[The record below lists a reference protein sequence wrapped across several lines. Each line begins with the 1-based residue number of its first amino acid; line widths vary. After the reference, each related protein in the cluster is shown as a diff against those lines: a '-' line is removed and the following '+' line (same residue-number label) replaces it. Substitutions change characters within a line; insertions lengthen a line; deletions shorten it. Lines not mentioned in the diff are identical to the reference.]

1 LRRPRPTIRA
11 RLTALYATLVAL
23 STGALLLV
31 SYWLLGRH
39 FDRTL
44 PESLAQDALDEV
56 ALQYAVAFAGVL
68 LVAAAV
74 GWLVAG
80 RVLSPLKRIS
90 GTARRVSEE
99 RLGERIP
106 VGGPQD
112 ELRELGETL
121 NSMLD
126 RLAHSFDAQRRF
138 VANASHE
145 LRSPLTVI
153 RSEAEVALANPEPDL
168 DEMRAMAESVVH
180 ASRRTEALL
189 SSLLILARSQ
199 RGLLRSE
206 PVDLAAVA
214 ESAADAAA
222 RAADD
227 EGVRLRLE
235 LVPAWVAGD
244 AALLERLA
252 ANLIENAVRY
262 NRPGG
267 FVDVCTREGIAGAE
281 LRVENTGPP
290 VDREAAARLAE
301 PFERLQ
307 READARGAGLGLSI
321 VRAVSEAHGGTLS
334 IEPRAEGGLE
344 VSVRLPLGS
353 RAGGATAGAA
363 RTNGAARDTG
373 SRPSSPLPRP

>member
-1 LRRPRPTIRA
+1 MRRRRPTIRA
-11 RLTALYATLVAL
+11 RLTLLYATLVAL

-44 PESLAQDALDEV
+44 PEPLAQDALDEV
-56 ALQYAVAFAGVL
+56 ALQYAIAFAGVL

-74 GWLVAG
+74 GWLVSG
-80 RVLSPLKRIS
+80 RVLAPLKRIT

-99 RLGERIP
+99 RLDERIP
-106 VGGPQD
+106 VTGPED

-126 RLAHSFDAQRRF
+126 RLALSFDAQRRF

-189 SSLLILARSQ
+189 ASLLILARSQ

-206 PVDLAAVA
+206 PVDLASVV
-214 ESAADAAA
+214 ESAATAAK
-222 RAADD
+222 RGADE
-227 EGVRLRLE
+227 EGVRLRTELE
-235 LVPAWVAGD
+235 AAAVEGD
-244 AALLERLA
+244 AALLERLV
-252 ANLIENAVRY
+252 ANLLENAVRY

-267 FVDVCTREGIAGAE
+267 FVDLSTREGMAGAE
-281 LRVENTGPP
+281 LRVENSGPP
-290 VDREAAARLAE
+290 VDRDAAARLAE

-321 VRAVSEAHGGTLS
+321 VRAVSEAHGGSLL
-334 IEPRAEGGLE
+334 IEPRAEGGLV
-344 VSVRLPLGS
+344 VSVRLPRS
-353 RAGGATAGAA
+353 AAGGATARATRRNGGARA
-363 RTNGAARDTG
+363 SD
-373 SRPSSPLPRP
+373 SRPSHLARP

>member
-1 LRRPRPTIRA
+1 MSRPRPTIRA

-44 PESLAQDALDEV
+44 PEPLARDALDEV

-80 RVLSPLKRIS
+80 RVLAPLKRIS

-106 VGGPQD
+106 VTGPHD

-189 SSLLILARSQ
+189 ASLLILARSQ

-206 PVDLAAVA
+206 PVDLATVV
-214 ESAADAAA
+214 ESAARGAA

-227 EGVRLRLE
+227 EGVKLRTALDAAA
-235 LVPAWVAGD
+235 VDGD
-244 AALLERLA
+244 AALLERLV
-252 ANLIENAVRY
+252 ANLLENAVRY

-267 FVDVCTREGIAGAE
+267 FVDVSTRERSAGAE
-281 LRVENTGPP
+281 LRVENSGPP

-321 VRAVSEAHGGTLS
+321 VRAVSEAHGGALV
-334 IEPRAEGGLE
+334 IEPRAEGGLV
-344 VSVRLPLGS
+344 VSVRLPRGS
-353 RAGGATAGAA
+353 VADGATARAA
-363 RTNGAARDTG
+363 RRNGAARAAD
-373 SRPSSPLPRP
+373 SRPSQVARP

>member
-1 LRRPRPTIRA
+1 MNRPRPTIRA
-11 RLTALYATLVAL
+11 RLTLLYATLVAL
-23 STGALLLV
+23 STGALLAV
-31 SYWLLGRH
+31 NYWLLSRH

-44 PESLAQDALDEV
+44 PEALAQDALDEV
-56 ALQYAVAFAGVL
+56 ALQYAIAFAGVL

-74 GWLVAG
+74 GWLIAG
-80 RVLSPLKRIS
+80 RVLAPLKRIS

-99 RLGERIP
+99 HLGERIP

-126 RLAHSFDAQRRF
+126 RLALSFDAQRRF

-206 PVDLAAVA
+206 PVDLARVL
-214 ESAADAAA
+214 ESAAGAAESMSPDPES
-222 RAADD
+222 AASTFFQMVQL
-227 EGVRLRLE
+227 GNSCVRL
-235 LVPAWVAGD
+235 
-244 AALLERLA
+244 
-252 ANLIENAVRY
+252 
-262 NRPGG
+262 
-267 FVDVCTREGIAGAE
+267 
-281 LRVENTGPP
+281 
-290 VDREAAARLAE
+290 
-301 PFERLQ
+301 
-307 READARGAGLGLSI
+307 
-321 VRAVSEAHGGTLS
+321 
-334 IEPRAEGGLE
+334 
-344 VSVRLPLGS
+344 
-353 RAGGATAGAA
+353 
-363 RTNGAARDTG
+363 
-373 SRPSSPLPRP
+373 

>member
-1 LRRPRPTIRA
+1 MRAPRPTIRA

-44 PESLAQDALDEV
+44 PDPLARDALDEV
-56 ALQYAVAFAGVL
+56 ALQYAIAFVGVL
-68 LVAAAV
+68 LVSGAV

-80 RVLSPLKRIS
+80 RVLAPLKRIS
-90 GTARRVSEE
+90 GTAKRVSEE

-106 VGGPQD
+106 VTGPQD

-126 RLAHSFDAQRRF
+126 RLAGSFDAQRRF

-189 SSLLILARSQ
+189 ASLLILARSQ

-206 PVDLAAVA
+206 PVDLAGVA
-214 ESAADAAA
+214 EAAA
-222 RAADD
+222 AAAAPVAEDQR
-227 EGVRLRLE
+227 VRLETE
-235 LVPAWVAGD
+235 LAPSAVEGD
-244 AALLERLA
+244 AGLLERLV
-252 ANLIENAVRY
+252 ANLLENAVRY

-267 FVDVCTREGIAGAE
+267 FVHVSTRDGVASAE
-281 LRVENTGPP
+281 LRVENSGPP
-290 VDREAAARLAE
+290 VDREAADRLAE

-334 IEPRAEGGLE
+334 IEPRAEGGLV
-344 VSVRLPLGS
+344 VSVRLPRSS
-353 RAGGATAGAA
+353 RAGGARNGAGAA
-363 RTNGAARDTG
+363 ARAPD
-373 SRPSSPLPRP
+373 SRPSPLARP

>member
-1 LRRPRPTIRA
+1 VRRPRPTIRA

-23 STGALLLV
+23 STGALLLI

-44 PESLAQDALDEV
+44 PEALARDALDEV
-56 ALQYAVAFAGVL
+56 ALQYAIAFAGVL

-80 RVLSPLKRIS
+80 RVLAPLKRIT

-99 RLGERIP
+99 RLDERIS
-106 VGGPQD
+106 VAGPED

-126 RLAHSFDAQRRF
+126 RLAGSFDAQRRF

-168 DEMRAMAESVVH
+168 DELRAMAESVVQ

-189 SSLLILARSQ
+189 AGLLILARSQ

-206 PVDLAAVA
+206 PVDLARAVG
-214 ESAADAAA
+214 AAA
-222 RAADD
+222 EAAAPAADD
-227 EGVRLRLE
+227 EGVRLTTGLE
-235 LVPAWVAGD
+235 PATVDGD
-244 AALLERLA
+244 APLLERLA
-252 ANLIENAVRY
+252 ANLLENAVRY

-267 FVDVCTREGIAGAE
+267 FVRVSTREGIASAE
-281 LRVENTGPP
+281 LRVENSGPP

-321 VRAVSEAHGGTLS
+321 VSAVSEAHGGSLL
-334 IEPRAEGGLE
+334 IEPRAEGGLV
-344 VSVRLPLGS
+344 VSVRLPRSGS
-353 RAGGATAGAA
+353 TRDGGGRNGARAA
-363 RTNGAARDTG
+363 RAAD
-373 SRPSSPLPRP
+373 SRPSFRARS